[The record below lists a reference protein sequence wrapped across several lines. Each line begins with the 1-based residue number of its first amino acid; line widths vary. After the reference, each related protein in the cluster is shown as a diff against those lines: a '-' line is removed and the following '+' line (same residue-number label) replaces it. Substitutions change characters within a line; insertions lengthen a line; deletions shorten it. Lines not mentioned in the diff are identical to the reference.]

1 MAASGKG
8 GVGKSCLTVIL
19 GRELARLGCRTL
31 LIEMEPGL
39 GAFDLMMNL
48 ERGVCCLSDFLSGR
62 CAAKDCMIPV
72 QAEPG
77 LWAVLAPNEREFFY
91 DPPVFAEKTD
101 ELAGSFDFVLIETP
115 PGFGSCFEAAQNA
128 VDAAVI
134 IATPDLPCL
143 RDGRAVSDRLDERP
157 QIRQWL
163 VINRL
168 DTKQFCRRRP
178 IPHLDFAIDTVG
190 AQLLGIVPE
199 DQELPYRLG
208 AGMVLP
214 QQSSARAACRN
225 IALRLLGQTVELGV

>member
-1 MAASGKG
+1 MSLAY
-8 GVGKSCLTVIL
+8 
-19 GRELARLGCRTL
+19 GRFWHR
-31 LIEMEPGL
+31 
-39 GAFDLMMNL
+39 
-48 ERGVCCLSDFLSGR
+48 
-62 CAAKDCMIPV
+62 
-72 QAEPG
+72 
-77 LWAVLAPNEREFFY
+77 EREFFY

-168 DTKQFCRRRP
+168 DTKQFCRRP
-178 IPHLDFAIDTVG
+178 AD
-190 AQLLGIVPE
+190 
-199 DQELPYRLG
+199 
-208 AGMVLP
+208 
-214 QQSSARAACRN
+214 SAFGFCH
-225 IALRLLGQTVELGV
+225 

>member
-1 MAASGKG
+1 MS
-8 GVGKSCLTVIL
+8 
-19 GRELARLGCRTL
+19 
-31 LIEMEPGL
+31 
-39 GAFDLMMNL
+39 
-48 ERGVCCLSDFLSGR
+48 
-62 CAAKDCMIPV
+62 
-72 QAEPG
+72 
-77 LWAVLAPNEREFFY
+77 
-91 DPPVFAEKTD
+91 
-101 ELAGSFDFVLIETP
+101 GSFDFVLIETP

-128 VDAAVI
+128 VDTAVI

-199 DQELPYRLG
+199 DQELTYRLG